1 MARQTQRKKT
11 VQRKNLQNRPGMIL
25 IMSIVLVLVLVV
37 GIKSYGLMKQLDEK
51 KAEYATNEE
60 TIQELEA
67 EAQEIEEYQKY
78 MQTPQYYEDKARE
91 KWGLVYE
98 NEKVFV
104 PED

>member
-1 MARQTQRKKT
+1 MARQMEKRKP
-11 VQRKNLQNRPGMIL
+11 VQRKNLQNRSSMIL

-37 GIKSYGLMKQLDEK
+37 GINGYGLMKQLDEK
-51 KAEYATNEE
+51 KAEYAANEE

-67 EAQEIEEYQKY
+67 EAQEIEEYKKY
-78 MQTPQYYEDKARE
+78 MQTPQYYEDMGRE
-91 KWGLVYE
+91 KLGLVYE